1 MNILLK
7 FANLLTAQ
15 SKFTANLIYELP
27 LASKFGIVSCLE
39 TCLQLMDNT
48 SSK

>member
-27 LASKFGIVSCLE
+27 FVSCLE

>member
-7 FANLLTAQ
+7 FADLFTAQ
-15 SKFTANLIYELP
+15 SKFTFNLIYELTS
-27 LASKFGIVSCLE
+27 ASKFGLVFCLD